1 MVQILVPI
9 DFSTSA
15 MHALE
20 YALKLGEKMPSNICL
35 IHCLSDLVEE
45 TNAILSNKQVEVE
58 LQKIK
63 TDLTQKH
70 PSQKVTVR
78 IEQGYPEDI
87 LVGISKRDEPDVIVM
102 GTKSKEET
110 IKELLGS
117 VTSDVIKK
125 ARVPVLAVP
134 HKSSV
139 NLDRLNRILFVT
151 DFGESD
157 YRSLHKLVRL
167 VSPFET
173 QIHAVHFT
181 TSMPDKWDKK
191 RIEQM
196 QAYCEKT
203 YRNHT
208 MDFEFITGS
217 DFLHALDVYMANKSI
232 DMIAMTRHKRNMISK
247 IFHSSIT
254 RKLLFHTEVP
264 LLVFHE

>member
-9 DFSTSA
+9 DFSTTA

-20 YALKLGEKMPSNICL
+20 YAVKLGEKMPSNICL
-35 IHCLSDLVEE
+35 IHCLSDLLEGNKEV
-45 TNAILSNKQVEVE
+45 LSEQQVEDGLE
-58 LQKIK
+58 KIK
-63 TDLTQKH
+63 SDLVQKH
-70 PSQKVTVR
+70 KIQSASIR
-78 IEQGYPEDI
+78 IEKGYPEDV
-87 LVGISKRDEPDVIVM
+87 LVSISKRDEPDVIVM

-125 ARVPVLAVP
+125 ARVPVLAIP
-134 HKSSV
+134 HESSI
-139 NLDRLNRILFVT
+139 NLNRLNRILFVT

-173 QIHAVHFT
+173 TIHAVHFAA
-181 TSMPDKWDKK
+181 SLPDKWDRK

-196 QAYCEKT
+196 QAYSEKT
-203 YRNHT
+203 YRNHS
-208 MDFEFITGS
+208 MDFKFITDS
-217 DFLHALDVYMANKSI
+217 DFLHSLDVYMANNSI